1 MTLKEGKDTWTL
13 LTQLTQNDTK
23 STQKHATYHQLDSE
37 LPCVM
42 YLCITGTV
50 MVHGR

>member
-1 MTLKEGKDTWTL
+1 MTLKGRKDTWTS
-13 LTQLTQNDTK
+13 TQLTQNDTK

-42 YLCITGTV
+42 YLSITGTV